1 MFPAIAPVSVNE
13 SVAGIIKYAHEI
25 SIEQS
30 GCFIG
35 FDGENIHYWNKCK
48 PLFINIFNKY

>member
-1 MFPAIAPVSVNE
+1 MFPAIAPVSVKE
-13 SVAGIIKYAHEI
+13 SVAGIIKHAHEI

-35 FDGENIHYWNKCK
+35 FDGEKIHYWNKCK
-48 PLFINIFNKY
+48 LLLINFD